1 MSGPWSDLTP
11 VQLQQVHEA
20 AGEAKRRRH
29 ALAGLTSVPQI
40 LDALNDYERRHSPEA
55 MAYDPEN
62 IWRDVIQHLPG
73 FDAEQT
79 YQLTDCDRFM
89 LTDGTVIRW
98 QSGRSPL
105 WQVDPEEAAG

>member
-1 MSGPWSDLTP
+1 MTGAKSDVGVT
-11 VQLQQVHEA
+11 QLPQGA
-20 AGEAKRRRH
+20 RG
-29 ALAGLTSVPQI
+29 LARLAHDVPQI
-40 LDALNDYERRHSPEA
+40 LELLNAYEAAHSPEA

-73 FDAEQT
+73 FDAERT

-98 QSGRSPL
+98 HSGRSPL
-105 WQVDPEEAAG
+105 WQVDGNETSTKGEGVT